1 MCALLAITHQMH
13 GGKCVLCVPLGWVM
27 DGWATALTG
36 RLGCALVASGTVWA
50 RPRGS
55 CWGNS
60 PWRGQCWRVRHLVS
74 LASLVALLA
83 RLHPTMVPV
92 DAATL
97 DAVMAAAVGAGAPGF
112 DARSLACAAG
122 CCRAW
127 RRHARPGAVAA
138 AGLQGPRD
146 KRAAA
151 CRALGA
157 LGEEAQPHVD
167 ALIKTLEETHQDHTS
182 AAVEALASL
191 HQAPRDEFDWQAGP
205 LYAQCSEVL
214 QQLGKL
220 LYHSERTVSAAA
232 AHVMFSLGE
241 QVIEQHFYRL
251 WELALEDGYSRG
263 RFQVALETNGEYLK
277 QEHVDCIIARLNVD
291 DAESL
296 LVCCTVLENAPGE
309 FIAKHT
315 DVVVRLLE
323 TEQPNYVSEMVCNVL
338 GAVGDCEEARRHM
351 DRIAKLIDIDDEY
364 TLSTSACRCLGL
376 MGATKYKERIA
387 SKLLEVT
394 DLEEVSTEAEDLRG
408 EACEGMSPYLSIRA
422 RPCMICLASPD
433 QLHDIQR
440 LADCAHLNTVSL
452 SQGA

>member
-1 MCALLAITHQMH
+1 M
-13 GGKCVLCVPLGWVM
+13 LCVPLGWVM

-167 ALIKTLEETHQDHTS
+167 ALIYTLEEAGHWRHWTLEA

-309 FIAKHT
+309 FIATRTLWSDFWKPNNRIMS
-315 DVVVRLLE
+315 VRWSATCWVLL
-323 TEQPNYVSEMVCNVL
+323 VIVKKR
-338 GAVGDCEEARRHM
+338 AA
-351 DRIAKLIDIDDEY
+351 IW
-364 TLSTSACRCLGL
+364 
-376 MGATKYKERIA
+376 IA
-387 SKLLEVT
+387 SPSSLILMT
-394 DLEEVSTEAEDLRG
+394 NI
-408 EACEGMSPYLSIRA
+408 PF
-422 RPCMICLASPD
+422 PP
-433 QLHDIQR
+433 R
-440 LADCAHLNTVSL
+440 LAGVWGSWARQSTKSALRQSYWK
-452 SQGA
+452 